1 MSDRGNGWERELATG
16 IQALLA
22 APPDDDATRVAVLTD
37 GAGSVRGLANTLAH
51 LGDRGICGLEIDLSE
66 ASSRSAAA
74 EELTRWH
81 YDLVHVCA
89 PHQAGIAAMLIARV
103 LGVPVVGSYNAQLPG
118 PDHSVFH
125 RQCRIVLS
133 SAPR

>member
-1 MSDRGNGWERELATG
+1 MSDRTSSWERQLATG

-37 GAGSVRGLANTLAH
+37 GAGSVRGLVNTLAH
-51 LGDRGICGLEIDLSE
+51 LGDRGIGGLEIDLSE
-66 ASSRSAAA
+66 AATRVDVA

-89 PHQAGIAAMLIARV
+89 PHQAGIAATLIA
-103 LGVPVVGSYNAQLPG
+103 
-118 PDHSVFH
+118 
-125 RQCRIVLS
+125 
-133 SAPR
+133 